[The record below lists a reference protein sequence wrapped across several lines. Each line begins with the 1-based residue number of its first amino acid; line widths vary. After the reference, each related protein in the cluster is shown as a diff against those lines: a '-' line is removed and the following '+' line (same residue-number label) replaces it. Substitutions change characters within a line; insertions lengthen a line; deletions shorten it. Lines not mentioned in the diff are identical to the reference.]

1 VPGLCYDSDGIG
13 IFSSL
18 SKLYITT
25 QTKEEGM
32 SEKRKQ
38 YTPQEKVLILRR
50 HFIDQVP
57 VSDLCDEY
65 GLHPTMFYRWQKVF
79 FENGTLTFQ
88 SQQTSIEKQQEK
100 RIASLEAK
108 LSRKNEVLAEV
119 MEEHVLLKKSLGEI

>member
-1 VPGLCYDSDGIG
+1 
-13 IFSSL
+13 
-18 SKLYITT
+18 
-25 QTKEEGM
+25 M

-38 YTPQEKVLILRR
+38 YTPQEKMLILRR

-100 RIASLEAK
+100 KIASLEAK
-108 LSRKNEVLAEV
+108 LSRKNEVLSEV
-119 MEEHVLLKKSLGEI
+119 MEEHVRLKKSLGEI